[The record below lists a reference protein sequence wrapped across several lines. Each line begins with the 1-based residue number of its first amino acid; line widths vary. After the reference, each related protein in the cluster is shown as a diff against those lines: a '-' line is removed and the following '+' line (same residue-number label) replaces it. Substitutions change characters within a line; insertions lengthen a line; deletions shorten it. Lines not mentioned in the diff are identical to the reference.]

1 LSVGG
6 WLPFVMVRTPRETIR
21 SGDPPSPRES
31 GVSQKDFA
39 GLAGVH
45 RTYISSIELGKVSV
59 SIDVAMKLAEA
70 LGTPLST
77 IWRAIERK
85 LQ

>member
-1 LSVGG
+1 MESIAKLFGEEI
-6 WLPFVMVRTPRETIR
+6 RRRREKN
-21 SGDPPSPRES
+21 
-31 GVSQKDFA
+31 GVSQEAFA
-39 GLAGVH
+39 GIAGVH

-70 LGTPLST
+70 LETPLST

-85 LQ
+85 QQE